1 MLFNNLLRR
10 FSSRGRKTINVSSSL
25 ASRNSEQGKSM
36 TRGEEF
42 LQMIARMQQVLD
54 VEMTQR
60 KERPGTWIND
70 ERRAMHRE
78 VNLARAARNLSP
90 LDISAIE
97 RVERVACGHCDYSHK
112 LALYCAELVLD

>member
-60 KERPGTWIND
+60 KEHPGTWIND
-70 ERRAMHRE
+70 ER
-78 VNLARAARNLSP
+78 S
-90 LDISAIE
+90 SAEILT
-97 RVERVACGHCDYSHK
+97 RVMDFPCSEFLLPDSNK
-112 LALYCAELVLD
+112 S